1 MYIEINAESGFCY
14 GVVKA
19 IQKAEKE
26 LNSTG
31 TLYCLGD
38 IVHNG
43 AEIKRLEALGLT
55 TINHEQ
61 LKQLHDCKVLIRAHG
76 EPPSTYQ
83 IAQANNIELIDAS
96 CPVVMRLQQR
106 IKNGYELSENTDT
119 QMVIYG
125 KTGHA
130 EVNGLVGQ
138 VPEGHA
144 IVINDESDLDKI
156 DYTKPI
162 QLFSQTTKSIEGFQ
176 NIQRII
182 KDRLKELGKDAGHL
196 KINDTI
202 CRQVANRVPNLK
214 KFAAQFDVV
223 IFVSGKSSSNGKQ
236 LFEICKASNERTY
249 FYSGMEPFDP
259 QWIEGAQSVGICG
272 ATSTPRWLMEQ
283 VEQKINQLSQL

>member
-26 LNSTG
+26 LNSAG

-43 AEIKRLEALGLT
+43 AEIKRLETLGLI
-55 TINHEQ
+55 TIDHEQ

-83 IAQANNIELIDAS
+83 IAQSNNIELIDAS

-106 IKNGYELSENTDT
+106 IKNGYEQSENKDT

-130 EVNGLVGQ
+130 EVNGLMGQ
-138 VPEGHA
+138 VPEGQA

-156 DYTKPI
+156 DYSKPI

-182 KDRLKELGKDAGHL
+182 KDRLKELGKDAGNL

-249 FYSGMEPFDP
+249 FYTGVEPFDP